1 MRAMWTGS
9 VAFGLVNVPI
19 KLYSATEDHD
29 VRFHQVHAVDGG
41 RVKMVRTCSVD
52 GERLETK
59 DLSKAYETETGRV
72 VIMED
77 ADFEGLPVPGVKEI
91 SVLEFVPSEQV
102 DPILFDRSYYLEPEA
117 RALKPYVLLREA
129 LAQTERTA
137 IVRVVLRTKTQLAA
151 LRVRDE
157 VLVLQTMLWP
167 DEVRAADFAV
177 LNGDADVRPQELDM
191 AASFIESLSS
201 DFEPTEYRD
210 DYREALLAVI
220 DRKLSGGA
228 GFEPRRGGRRGRGG
242 RHRARPDDGPAR
254 VGTPHA
260 GGARR
265 RVHRRDHGG
274 HRRQAGTQASCRG
287 LRQAGCCQARSQ
299 CPRCRHGEARRCTS
313 AQGAGEGGHEDGR
326 QAHDDDQDGGGD
338 RQEEHA
344 TLGLGLHVL
353 SPLPAIGAPATRAL
367 ENAGVHHV
375 EELAGWSE
383 SEVLALHGMGP
394 KAVGILR
401 ERLAQMGLAFRA

>member
-29 VRFHQVHAVDGG
+29 VRFHQMHAVDGG

-129 LAQTERTA
+129 LEQTERTA

-167 DEVRAADFAV
+167 DEVRAADFPV
-177 LNGDADVRPQELDM
+177 LNGDADVRPQELAM

-228 GFEPRRGGRRGRGG
+228 GFEPDAEVAAAEGDGIVLDLMTALRESVRRTQEARG
-242 RHRARPDDGPAR
+242 AASTDEITEATAAKPAR
-254 VGTPHA
+254 KP
-260 GGARR
+260 
-265 RVHRRDHGG
+265 RVV
-274 HRRQAGTQASCRG
+274 ASDKP
-287 LRQAGCCQARSQ
+287 AAAKPARS
-299 CPRCRHGEARRCTS
+299 ARAVATAKPAAAS
-313 AQGAGEGGHEDGR
+313 ARKAPVK
-326 QAHDDDQDGGGD
+326 A
-338 RQEEHA
+338 A
-344 TLGLGLHVL
+344 TKTAAKRTTTTKTAAETAKK
-353 SPLPAIGAPATRAL
+353 STRRSA
-367 ENAGVHHV
+367 
-375 EELAGWSE
+375 
-383 SEVLALHGMGP
+383 
-394 KAVGILR
+394 
-401 ERLAQMGLAFRA
+401 